1 MKNLTIIVISCLMI
15 LPGLSAQEMTLA
27 DVAEKNKEML
37 AAQGYEFIEGKI
49 NLTNKNYMLGLDNE
63 ILDSG
68 YYYATIVII
77 EACPVCEV
85 KLNFYNHTEGKEY
98 DFPVKMK
105 TSGKFSGSTYEFRQ
119 TIDDRVTMHAYVNA
133 DIQYYT
139 SILLF
144 RKPY

>member
-1 MKNLTIIVISCLMI
+1 MVLYFLIHPAV
-15 LPGLSAQEMTLA
+15 PAQEMTLA
-27 DVAEKNKEML
+27 DVAEKNKELL
-37 AAQGYEFIEGKI
+37 AAQGYEFIEGNT
-49 NLTNKNYMLGLDNE
+49 NLTNNNYMLGLDNE

-85 KLNFYNHTEGKEY
+85 KLNFYNHNEGKEY

-105 TSGKFSGSTYEFRQ
+105 SSGKFSGSTYEFRQ
-119 TIDDRVTMHAYVNA
+119 TADERVTMHAYVNS
-133 DIQYYT
+133 DIQHYT